1 MPDESSDLTP
11 EETPDDTDIESEM
24 LRMMQNELGEEG
36 EEDSAEDAMEAFQE
50 GAALEGDEDAASSGN
65 VDAVLEQ
72 EMLRAM
78 QDDSGEGGGDVVPFA
93 SQLPGM
99 PEEVEEID
107 RLSDIE
113 VTVTVEIGGS
123 IFSIKDILE
132 WTRDSIVELESL
144 ENEQNSINMKLAD
157 PGFFCDGENVKSA
170 KRRLIEI
177 DEALTQVY
185 ERWEYLDSFV

>member
-11 EETPDDTDIESEM
+11 EETPDDTDIEAEM

-36 EEDSAEDAMEAFQE
+36 EEDSAEDAMAAFQE
-50 GAALEGDEDAASSGN
+50 GAALEGMGDENEDAASSGN

-78 QDDSGEGGGDVVPFA
+78 QDDSGEGGGDVVPFV

-99 PEEVEEID
+99 PEDTEGIE
-107 RLSDIE
+107 RLSEIE
-113 VTVTVEIGGS
+113 VAVTVEIGGS

-132 WTRDSIVELESL
+132 WTRDSVIELDET
-144 ENEQNSINMKLAD
+144 ENEPVNVLVNGKLFARGD
-157 PGFFCDGENVKSA
+157 VVVVGDTFGIRVTELVDQAEDNT
-170 KRRLIEI
+170 RRFS
-177 DEALTQVY
+177 
-185 ERWEYLDSFV
+185 RF

>member
-11 EETPDDTDIESEM
+11 EETPDDTDIEAEM

-36 EEDSAEDAMEAFQE
+36 EEDSTEDAMAAFQA
-50 GAALEGDEDAASSGN
+50 GAALEGMEDEDAASSGN

-99 PEEVEEID
+99 REDTEGME
-107 RLSDIE
+107 RLSEIE
-113 VTVTVEIGGS
+113 VTVTVEIGDS
-123 IFSIKDILE
+123 IFSIRDILG
-132 WTRDSIVELESL
+132 WTRDSVVELEEE
-144 ENEQNSINMKLAD
+144 ENEPVNVLVNGKLFARGD
-157 PGFFCDGENVKSA
+157 VVVVGDTFGVRITELVDHAEDNT
-170 KRRLIEI
+170 RRFS
-177 DEALTQVY
+177 
-185 ERWEYLDSFV
+185 RF

>member
-11 EETPDDTDIESEM
+11 EETPDDTDIEAEM

-36 EEDSAEDAMEAFQE
+36 EEDSTEDAMAAFQE
-50 GAALEGDEDAASSGN
+50 GAALEGMGDEDAAPSGN

-78 QDDSGEGGGDVVPFA
+78 QDDSGEGGGGVVPFV

-99 PEEVEEID
+99 PEDAEGIE
-107 RLSDIE
+107 RLSEIE

-132 WTRDSIVELESL
+132 WTRDSVIELDET
-144 ENEQNSINMKLAD
+144 ENEPVNVLVNGKLFARGD
-157 PGFFCDGENVKSA
+157 VVVVGDTFGIRVTELVDQAEDNT
-170 KRRLIEI
+170 RRFS
-177 DEALTQVY
+177 
-185 ERWEYLDSFV
+185 RF